1 MAEMYSSRAVGNAG
15 LTTGI
20 IGTSLGAINS
30 GLLGNLFGGNCGCSE
45 SMAVTRYEMGLEKE
59 IAAKDSKISLLESTV
74 YTDGKLND
82 LRNYV
87 DRRLEGVSASINA
100 QGVINAQVAAN
111 LSCMQ
116 GNVAT
121 LMGLTKTIV
130 PVDNICP
137 EPMKLYNSW
146 VAPTSTAT
154 G

>member
-1 MAEMYSSRAVGNAG
+1 MAEYASRGVGGTALG
-15 LTTGI
+15 LS
-20 IGTSLGAINS
+20 IGALGAE
-30 GLLGNLFGGNCGCSE
+30 LLGGTLGNIFNGGNSKCSE
-45 SMAVTRYEMGLEKE
+45 NIAVSRYEMGLEKE

-87 DRRLEGVSASINA
+87 DRRLEGVNASINA
-100 QGVINAQVAAN
+100 QSVINAQVAAN

-116 GNVAT
+116 GSIAT

-130 PVDNICP
+130 PIDNICP

-146 VAPTSTAT
+146 TAPTT
-154 G
+154 GA